1 MGMGLTLERRTRR
14 AALRRGIANAAT
26 ALLFGLVAL
35 VTSLA
40 PANAWWNDEWSLR
53 KKITVDV
60 SASGANVTDPIGA
73 TAVLVRLH
81 VGNFRFSSAKDDGS
95 DLRFVAGDDKTPL
108 KHHIEKFDSLL
119 GEGLVWVAVP
129 NIAPGARTDIWLYY
143 GNKKALATSDPDRK
157 SVV

>member
-81 VGNFRFSSAKDDGS
+81 VGNFRFSSAKD
-95 DLRFVAGDDKTPL
+95 
-108 KHHIEKFDSLL
+108 
-119 GEGLVWVAVP
+119 
-129 NIAPGARTDIWLYY
+129 
-143 GNKKALATSDPDRK
+143 
-157 SVV
+157 

>member
-119 GEGLVWVAVP
+119 GEGLV
-129 NIAPGARTDIWLYY
+129 
-143 GNKKALATSDPDRK
+143 
-157 SVV
+157 

>member
-1 MGMGLTLERRTRR
+1 M
-14 AALRRGIANAAT
+14 ANAAT

-119 GEGLVWVAVP
+119 GEGLV
-129 NIAPGARTDIWLYY
+129 
-143 GNKKALATSDPDRK
+143 
-157 SVV
+157 

>member
-1 MGMGLTLERRTRR
+1 MGMGLTLERGMRR
-14 AALRRGIANAAT
+14 RALRRGIANAAT

-35 VTSLA
+35 VASLA

-53 KKITVDV
+53 KKITIDA
-60 SASGANVTDPIGA
+60 SASGANVTDPIGGVP
-73 TAVLVRLH
+73 VLVRLH

-119 GEGLVWVAVP
+119 GEGLGVP
-129 NIAPGARTDIWLYY
+129 L
-143 GNKKALATSDPDRK
+143 
-157 SVV
+157 